1 MDVMTMQDVQAVTM
15 VLKQCSTY
23 IPIELEHDV
32 VIVDLSTLDLDAL
45 GRGLSN
51 ASKRRLLRAYRP
63 DFKAVEWWFQNGCQT
78 QRKLKCK
85 TTDRIKAWNR
95 NLDVISVSGKP
106 YKLNAKGRGDRRYLG
121 FSVRVFGQS
130 HTCYLHNLIGIE
142 TFARVHQSAWNS
154 WAKSAWDEDRL
165 VWKGDNVF
173 HHILGHQTATLAGN
187 TPLNLVLLDKWTHE
201 TTKVQY
207 NQLRRRILDGDV
219 DLNKNKSV
227 ILPKNTGLSTLQ
239 NIPNLGLAGGAS

>member
-1 MDVMTMQDVQAVTM
+1 MDMMTMDDFKAVNM
-15 VLKQCSTY
+15 VLRERSTF
-23 IPIELEHDV
+23 IPVELEHDV
-32 VIVDLSTLDLDAL
+32 AIVDLSTVDMDRL
-45 GRGLSN
+45 GRGLSS
-51 ASKRRLLRAYRP
+51 ACIPRLLQAYRP
-63 DFKAVEWWFQNGCQT
+63 DFKAVEWWLNGSQT
-78 QRKLKCK
+78 QRKLKAK
-85 TTDRIKAWNR
+85 TTDRIGAWDKRLNVY
-95 NLDVISVSGKP
+95 NISGKP
-106 YKLNAKGRGDRRYLG
+106 YTLSAKGRGNRRYLG
-121 FSVRVFGQS
+121 FGVRVFGQS

-227 ILPKNTGLSTLQ
+227 ILPKNSGLQALQ
-239 NIPNLGLAGGAS
+239 NVPILGIAGGAS

>member
-1 MDVMTMQDVQAVTM
+1 MDNMTMQDVQAVTL
-15 VLKQCSTY
+15 VLRQCSTY

-32 VIVDLSTLDLDAL
+32 VIVDLTAINMNKL

-51 ASKRRLLRAYRP
+51 ACIPKLTKAYRP
-63 DFKAVEWWFQNGCQT
+63 DMRAVDFWLNSSQT
-78 QRKLKCK
+78 KRKLQCK
-85 TTDRIKAWNR
+85 TTDRIKAFDR
-95 NLDVISVSGKP
+95 ALDVFSVSGKP

-130 HTCYLHNLIGIE
+130 HTCYLHNLIGAEIYC
-142 TFARVHQSAWNS
+142 RVHKNAWNS
-154 WAKSAWDEDRL
+154 WAKSAFDADYL
-165 VWKGDNVF
+165 TWKGDNVF
-173 HHILGHQTATLAGN
+173 HHILPYQSCSLAGN

-219 DLNKNKSV
+219 DLNKSV

-239 NIPNLGLAGGAS
+239 NVPAIGC

>member
-1 MDVMTMQDVQAVTM
+1 MDVMTMQDVQAVAM

-51 ASKRRLLRAYRP
+51 ACKPRLLRAYRP
-63 DFKAVEWWFQNGCQT
+63 DEKAVTWWLNSNQT
-78 QRKLKCK
+78 KRKLQCK
-85 TTDRIKAWNR
+85 TNDRIKAFSR
-95 NLDVISVSGKP
+95 ALDVISVSGKP

-130 HTCYLHNLIGIE
+130 HTVYLHNLIGAESMI
-142 TFARVHQSAWNS
+142 RVHPSTWNS
-154 WAKSAWDEDRL
+154 WACNAWDAERL
-165 VWKGDNVF
+165 TWTGYVI
-173 HHILGHQTATLAGN
+173 HHILPYQSCSLAGN
-187 TPLNLVLLDKWTHE
+187 TPMNLKLLDKWTHE

-219 DLNKNKSV
+219 DLSKSV
-227 ILPKNTGLSTLQ
+227 ILPKNSGLQALQ
-239 NIPNLGLAGGAS
+239 NVPILGIAGGAS

>member
-1 MDVMTMQDVQAVTM
+1 MDMMSEQDMQAVAM

-32 VIVDLSTLDLDAL
+32 VIVDLSTLDLDRL

-51 ASKRRLLRAYRP
+51 ACVPRLLRAYRP
-63 DFKAVEWWFQNGCQT
+63 DQPSVDFWLNSSQT
-78 QRKLKCK
+78 KRKLKTK
-85 TTDRIKAWNR
+85 TTDRIGAFNKR
-95 NLDVISVSGKP
+95 LDVFSVSGKP

-130 HTCYLHNLIGIE
+130 HTVYLHNLIGAE

-154 WAKSAWDEDRL
+154 WACNAWDAERL
-165 VWKGDNVF
+165 TWTGYVI
-173 HHILGHQTATLAGN
+173 HHILPYQSCSLAGN
-187 TPLNLVLLDKWTHE
+187 TPMNLKLLDKWTHE

-207 NQLRRRILDGDV
+207 NQLRRRILDHDV
-219 DLNKNKSV
+219 DLSKSKSV
-227 ILPKNTGLSTLQ
+227 ILQKNSGLSTLQ
-239 NIPNLGLAGGAS
+239 NVPILGIAGGAS

>member
-1 MDVMTMQDVQAVTM
+1 MDVMTMDDVQAVAM

-51 ASKRRLLRAYRP
+51 ACVPRLLRAYRP
-63 DFKAVEWWFQNGCQT
+63 DFKAVEWWLNGAQT
-78 QRKLKCK
+78 TRKLQCK
-85 TTDRIKAWNR
+85 TTDRIKAFDR
-95 NLDVISVSGKP
+95 QLDVYSISGKP
-106 YKLNAKGRGDRRYLG
+106 YTLSQKGRGNRRYLG
-121 FSVRVFGQS
+121 FGIRVFGQN
-130 HTCYLHNLIGIE
+130 HTAYIHNLIGAE

-154 WAKSAWDEDRL
+154 WAKSAWNEDYL
-165 VWKGDNVF
+165 TWDDGYVF
-173 HHILGHQTATLAGN
+173 HHLLGYQTATIAGN

-207 NQLRRRILDGDV
+207 NQLRRRIIDHDV
-219 DLNKNKSV
+219 DLSKSV

-239 NIPNLGLAGGAS
+239 NIPNLG